1 MSFSKKK
8 HVIIDLEAL
17 GGIHESDTIITALS
31 GIVVQGSSEESYS
44 DILARTKFW
53 KLRIS
58 DQEYTRTS
66 NPETV
71 AWWEEQAPE
80 VKIQCYIP
88 DLERDMHPR
97 DVLLQLNQYILDMGV
112 NDGSL
117 VWTRGTAYDI
127 PKLLSLY
134 TKYGIKP
141 AFNSWNVCD
150 SKTAFMVR
158 SNGTTTQY
166 GLGGNP
172 VGFQKHNALHDT
184 ALETFKLL
192 KYFKEVEAGAA
203 IKPKG
208 GEAKGGV
215 GKPAAAQK
223 QDSISLEG
231 EDFLKFREA
240 VLKRLAEGHAYTKD
254 LTEMWNEGL
263 PVKVKSLHIR
273 NSLYKMRDAGLIKSV
288 KSGLY
293 SHWELMNW

>member
-31 GIVVQGSSEESYS
+31 AIVVQGSSEESYS

-71 AWWEEQAPE
+71 SWWEGQAPE
-80 VKIQCYIP
+80 VKLQCYIP

-97 DVLLQLNQYILDMGV
+97 DVLLQLNQYLLDMGV

-134 TKYGIKP
+134 AEYGIKP
-141 AFNSWNVCD
+141 IFNSWNVCD

-158 SNGTTTQY
+158 SDGATTQY

-192 KYFKEVEAGAA
+192 KYFKEVS
-203 IKPKG
+203 KG
-208 GEAKGGV
+208 SSVKAKGVGV
-215 GKPAAAQK
+215 GGKVEKPVQM
-223 QDSISLEG
+223 LEG
-231 EDFLKFREA
+231 NDFELFRVM
-240 VLKRLAEGHAYTKD
+240 VLKRLGEGNAYTKD
-254 LTEMWNEGL
+254 LTDLWNEGRE
-263 PVKVKSLHIR
+263 VKATGVHIR
-273 NSLYKMRDAGLIKSV
+273 NSLYKMRDAGIIKSV
-288 KSGLY
+288 KEGLY
-293 SHWELMNW
+293 SHWELFNE